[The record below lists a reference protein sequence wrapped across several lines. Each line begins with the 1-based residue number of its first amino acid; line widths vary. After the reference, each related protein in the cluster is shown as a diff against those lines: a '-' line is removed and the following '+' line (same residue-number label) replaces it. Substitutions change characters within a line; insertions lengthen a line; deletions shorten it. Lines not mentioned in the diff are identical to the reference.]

1 MSALRQLIIRLEKRR
16 REAEYVKNTPD
27 ACANKK
33 RMADKHIS
41 LLDSQLEMLSRAD
54 GKGRKSA

>member
-16 REAEYVKNTPD
+16 REAQRVKRECHG
-27 ACANKK
+27 AKEV
-33 RMADKHIS
+33 MADRHIAW
-41 LLDSQLEMLSRAD
+41 LDSQLEMLSRAD